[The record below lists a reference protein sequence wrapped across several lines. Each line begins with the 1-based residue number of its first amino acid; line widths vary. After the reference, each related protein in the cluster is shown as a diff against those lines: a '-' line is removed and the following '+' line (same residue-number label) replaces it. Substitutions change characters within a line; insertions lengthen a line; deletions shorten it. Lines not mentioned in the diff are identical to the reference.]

1 MKGFYNSEIP
11 VIEERLTV
19 ELSNKRK
26 EELDPRRQRVNNKI
40 QSIRQSFVAQT
51 RVKPIKNKPAEPG
64 IIDEQVN
71 TPKL

>member
-1 MKGFYNSEIP
+1 MKGFYNSQRP

-40 QSIRQSFVAQT
+40 QSIRQSFNKVK
-51 RVKPIKNKPAEPG
+51 VKPKDGIEGNQAGPA
-64 IIDEQVN
+64 INI
-71 TPKL
+71 PKL